1 MGDAFDKI
9 LDSMGP
15 FFGLLEGRV
24 RLNMGEDEGKGEGP
38 LSRLLRMN
46 GLETRANVTGRIG
59 LGGEIAAFRLLRN
72 E

>member
-15 FFGLLEGRV
+15 FFGPSEGRV
-24 RLNMGEDEGKGEGP
+24 RLNMGEDEGEGP
-38 LSRLLRMN
+38 LSRLFRMN
-46 GLETRANVTGRIG
+46 GLETRANVTGRITG
-59 LGGEIAAFRLLRN
+59 LGGEIAASRLLRN

>member
-1 MGDAFDKI
+1 
-9 LDSMGP
+9 
-15 FFGLLEGRV
+15 
-24 RLNMGEDEGKGEGP
+24 MGEDEKGKGKGP

-46 GLETRANVTGRIG
+46 GLETRENVTGRIG